1 MDALSVLINNFVD
14 EIALQI
20 KTGRPEGK
28 KMNINKKERNNDYE
42 QEVFYDGSRCR
53 LSCVR

>member
-20 KTGRPEGK
+20 RAEWPEGK

-42 QEVFYDGSRCR
+42 QEDFNDGSRCR

>member
-14 EIALQI
+14 EIALHI

-28 KMNINKKERNNDYE
+28 KMNINKKRKE
-42 QEVFYDGSRCR
+42 
-53 LSCVR
+53 